1 MLKNN
6 LGCYVSSAGGLYKI
20 IEKAKFL
27 GIHTVMTHPSPPQ
40 RWNSKP
46 FEDTIA
52 EQFNTEISKLEYK
65 LNVFF
70 HGIYLINLASLDK
83 KNYHLS
89 KLSILHHLRLL
100 IQINGV
106 GVVFHPGS
114 FKDTINEDEG
124 FKQISAGINWIFSN
138 LDLEPIS
145 ENILLLECS
154 AGSGRVVGSKFEDLA
169 KIYEG
174 VDDKFKKYVGFCLDT
189 QHMFASGYDIVNGLE
204 DVLSKADSYLGFN
217 KINLI
222 HLNDSKTELGSNKD
236 RHENLGD
243 GLIGNKALQNF
254 VNHELI
260 KDKFIV
266 METPA
271 LESLE
276 GAKQEIE
283 KLSCY

>member
-1 MLKNN
+1 MLKDN

-20 IEKAKFL
+20 IEKSKFL

-46 FEDTIA
+46 FEDKIA
-52 EQFNTEISKLEYK
+52 EQFNTEKSKFEYG
-65 LNVFF
+65 LSVFF

-100 IQINGV
+100 IQIGGV

-145 ENILLLECS
+145 KNILLLECS

-169 KIYEG
+169 RIYEG

-217 KINLI
+217 KIKLI
-222 HLNDSKTELGSNKD
+222 HLNDSKTELGSSKD

-243 GLIGNKALQNF
+243 GLIRNKALQNF

>member
-20 IEKAKFL
+20 IEKSKFL

-40 RWNSKP
+40 KWNSKP
-46 FEDTIA
+46 FEDKVA
-52 EQFNTEISKLEYK
+52 DQFNTEKSKFEYD

-70 HGIYLINLASLDK
+70 HGIYLINLASLGK

-114 FKDTINEDEG
+114 FKDTVNEDEG
-124 FKQISAGINWIFSN
+124 FEQISKGINWIFEN
-138 LDLEPIS
+138 LDVEPKS

-169 KIYEG
+169 RIYVRIEN
-174 VDDKFKKYVGFCLDT
+174 KFKKYVGFCLDT
-189 QHMFASGYDIVNGLE
+189 QHMFASGYDIVNNLE
-204 DVLSKADSYLGFN
+204 DVLSKADSCLDFK

-236 RHENLGD
+236 RHENLGN
-243 GLIGNKALQNF
+243 GLIGNIGLRNF
-254 VNHELI
+254 VNHKLVR
-260 KDKFIV
+260 DKFIV